1 MNEKE
6 KLIKQLEDGIA
17 LERHVTEALESL
29 AKDVD
34 EATRIRLNYILIF
47 HSENVR
53 YFEAVKNLLK
63 GDY

>member
-1 MNEKE
+1 MDKD
-6 KLIKQLEDGIA
+6 KIIKQLEDGIA
-17 LERHVTEALESL
+17 LEKHVTEALESL
-29 AKDVD
+29 AQDVD
-34 EATRIRLNYILIF
+34 EATKIKLNYILIF